1 MLVEYPQLLS
11 DPGQSPKQMK
21 LSETKLSI
29 CVLKHVSPIKKNY
42 KPTHSL
48 SMAFWFAALSHLL
61 LYPTKKAHFSIQQ
74 TLFLKKDQTLLG
86 DDDLEKEKYLPQKYI
101 G

>member
-1 MLVEYPQLLS
+1 MLVEYPPVIVWS
-11 DPGQSPKQMK
+11 RTIA
-21 LSETKLSI
+21 ETNETVRNETVNLCSQARI
-29 CVLKHVSPIKKNY
+29 THKKNY

-74 TLFLKKDQTLLG
+74 SLFLKKDQSLLG
-86 DDDLEKEKYLPQKYI
+86 KDDLEREKYLP
-101 G
+101 